1 MRADGW
7 NGQSVR
13 AHVEHAVS
21 VGAQAATDVAELRAE
36 LEDERDEMKDRLAS
50 AETAAAEARELA
62 QHACNELAELRRSGG
77 AAAPSVLEAEAP
89 VATNAED
96 LAQGRDW
103 CEFLDI
109 VEDVA
114 GTAAV
119 ALGEIDKLHIEL
131 AELKG
136 RAVKAAASG
145 ETQAGNE
152 MKRRLAEAE
161 AATLPGLEMVKR
173 ASDALEALFEF
184 LAALEA
190 QAEGKPHE

>member
-21 VGAQAATDVAELRAE
+21 VGSQASTDVQELRDE
-36 LEDERDEMKDRLAS
+36 LEDERGEVKDRLAS

-62 QHACNELAELRRSGG
+62 QRACDKLAELRRLGE
-77 AAAPSVLEAEAP
+77 AAAPSVPEAEIA
-89 VATNAED
+89 
-96 LAQGRDW
+96 AQGRDW
-103 CEFLDI
+103 CDFLGV

-114 GTAAV
+114 GSAALAIEAV
-119 ALGEIDKLHIEL
+119 DTLHIEL

-145 ETQAGNE
+145 VTQAGNE
-152 MKRRLAEAE
+152 MKRRLVEAE
-161 AATLPGLEMVKR
+161 AATLTGLEVVKR
-173 ASDALEALFEF
+173 ASDALEALAEF

-190 QAEGKPHE
+190 QAEGKPHD